1 MAKDYY
7 RVLGLKKG
15 ASEAE
20 IKKAYRKLAMKYHPD
35 RNKDDKSAEDRFKE
49 ISESYAVLSDKEKR
63 KQYDR
68 FGADGF
74 RQRYSQEDI
83 FRGGNYED
91 IFGDMG
97 FGTDIFSTIFGAGAG
112 GGGRGGFRTVYTT
125 GGPGG
130 GAGGGAGFDLRDIL
144 GGAGRQSAPK
154 GGDLAFELSVSIEE
168 AYHGAEK
175 TVRYQTSRGTG
186 EITVKIPKGIT
197 EGKRLRLA
205 GKGEP
210 AAGRRPAG
218 DLYFTIRFAEHPL
231 YECQGDDL
239 ILRRE
244 VPFTDVALGT
254 TLEVPTLE
262 GVKKVKIPPGT
273 QPQTRIRLPGHGLGS
288 GKKKGH
294 LFLTVVPRVPRKLTA
309 AQKKLLKDL
318 SKEGL

>member
-20 IKKAYRKLAMKYHPD
+20 IKKGYRKLAMKYHPD

-49 ISESYAVLSDKEKR
+49 ISEAYAVLSDKEKR
-63 KQYDR
+63 KQYDS

-83 FRGGNYED
+83 FRGANYED
-91 IFGDMG
+91 IFGNMG
-97 FGTDIFSTIFGAGAG
+97 FGTDIFSTIFGAG
-112 GGGRGGFRTVYTT
+112 GGGRGGFRTYHST
-125 GGPGG
+125 GGP
-130 GAGGGAGFDLRDIL
+130 GGGAGFDLRDIL
-144 GGAGRQSAPK
+144 GGAGQQGAPK
-154 GGDLAFELSVSIEE
+154 GGDLAFELPVSIEE

-186 EITVKIPKGIT
+186 DITVKIPKGIA

-231 YECQGDDL
+231 YECQGIDL

-244 VPFTDVALGT
+244 IPFTEVALGT

-273 QPQTRIRLPGHGLGS
+273 QPQTRIRLPGHGLCGR
-288 GKKKGH
+288 GKTKGH
-294 LFLTVVPRVPRKLTA
+294 MYLTVVPRVPRKLTA
-309 AQKKLLKDL
+309 SQKKMLQDL
-318 SKEGL
+318 AEEGL